1 MASCW
6 SPCRGPRPDSE
17 TSRGCSVAPPQALP
31 AKQTGRVRAYVLD
44 LINGEM
50 QLETVKDAGVVRVSY
65 KKPWDWN
72 AMPEREKQTELASF
86 AIDIA
91 TGTVDQA
98 TEVRNCLVSTLRL
111 KVEENGDE
119 DKKAEKVAGARRK
132 AQSRASGGKVVVPPP
147 SKVQKRG

>member
-1 MASCW
+1 
-6 SPCRGPRPDSE
+6 
-17 TSRGCSVAPPQALP
+17 
-31 AKQTGRVRAYVLD
+31 VRAYVLD

-65 KKPWDWN
+65 KKPWNWS

-98 TEVRNCLVSTLRL
+98 TEVRNCLVGTLGL
-111 KVEENGDE
+111 KVQKNNDE
-119 DKKAEKVAGARRK
+119 DKKAETVAGARRK
-132 AQSRASGGKVVVPPP
+132 AQSRASGGNGVVPPP